1 MKFEIKSRCSGEA
14 LFSLETEDLKLCVE
28 AAIKN
33 GADLSLANLSEA
45 DLSEADLSLANLS
58 EADLSRAN
66 LSEADLSEA
75 DLSRAD
81 LSRADLRGANLS
93 RADLRGA
100 DLSRA
105 DLRGANLSEADL
117 RGANL
122 DFSCWPLWCGSLSP
136 KIDKRLAAQLAYHF
150 AALNC
155 DDDEV
160 KAAQNAVMALANQ
173 FHRIPEVP
181 KLDTR

>member
-45 DLSEADLSLANLS
+45 DLSLANLS
-58 EADLSRAN
+58 EAD
-66 LSEADLSEA
+66 
-75 DLSRAD
+75 
-81 LSRADLRGANLS
+81 
-93 RADLRGA
+93 
-100 DLSRA
+100 
-105 DLRGANLSEADL
+105 LSEADL